1 MAAIS
6 QTSNLRR
13 VFSNANLVG
22 AGFLGIV
29 ALLII
34 PLPPVL
40 LDLFL
45 AISIGLSAVVFLT
58 SLFTERPA
66 DFSIFPTLL
75 LIATLMRLSLNIAST
90 RLILLHGHEGP
101 EAAGDIIQ
109 AFGNFV
115 AGGSVGVGLIVF
127 LVLVTINFVVITK
140 GSGRIAEVS
149 ARFTLDAMPGKQM
162 AIDAELN
169 AGAINDQ
176 EAKTRRTQIEDQA
189 DFYGSMDGASK
200 FVSGDAIA
208 GIIITAINLLGG
220 LAIGMLQ
227 QELDF
232 ATAISSYSILT
243 IGDGLVSQMPALVL
257 STAAGLVISRAS
269 GKMEFGDQM
278 VLQLTTGNQ
287 VMSLTALFLFLLGLV
302 PGLPF
307 FPFFLLSM
315 ILGGIAFRQSKKAAK
330 STEEEEKPTYE
341 PPPEPSM
348 EDLLHVDTLS
358 LEVGYGLLQLVDHTR
373 GGEIPERVKKLRHQ
387 LAQELGL
394 IIPPVRVIDNLD
406 LKPGEYAIKLHGF
419 EVARAEIMTDRQLAI
434 DSAGLQDFPG
444 GIETK
449 EPVFG
454 LKAFWILNE
463 DRNRAEARGLAVVDP
478 TTVMVTHLAEEL
490 RKNADNLI
498 TRDQVDELLAFVKRE
513 SPKLVEELVPA
524 QLSLGEVHA
533 VLKSLLSERISVR
546 NLKLILEALATI
558 SPHTKELRI
567 LIDAA
572 RAALWRQITSM
583 ISNENGSIFAL
594 TVDPK
599 TEQVLRNS
607 MSPSGQIAPDPK
619 IFESI
624 ARQIQDIAAR
634 LGQDGHSPCLLA
646 PDDIRKPL
654 RDLLSISMPDLPVVA
669 LREIDP
675 QAQLSVVGRI
685 SHLSPQGA

>member
-1 MAAIS
+1 MAAFT
-6 QTSNLRR
+6 QTDNLRR
-13 VFSNANLVG
+13 VFSNTNLVG
-22 AGFLGIV
+22 AGFLGVV
-29 ALLII
+29 ALLVI
-34 PLPPVL
+34 PLPPVM
-40 LDLFL
+40 LDLLL

-101 EAAGDIIQ
+101 EAAGAIIQ

-169 AGAINDQ
+169 AGAIDDQ
-176 EAKTRRTQIEDQA
+176 EAKSRRRQIEDQA

-227 QELDF
+227 QDLEF
-232 ATAISSYSILT
+232 STAISSYSILT

-269 GKMEFGDQM
+269 GKMEFGEQM
-278 VLQLTTGNQ
+278 VLQLTGGKQ
-287 VMSLTALFLFLLGLV
+287 VLGLTSLFLFLLGLV

-307 FPFFLLSM
+307 FPFFLLSSA
-315 ILGGIAFRQSKKAAK
+315 LAFVVYRQNKAAK
-330 STEEEEKPTYE
+330 KPEKEEKPVYE
-341 PPPEPSM
+341 PPPEPTM
-348 EDLLHVDTLS
+348 DELLHVDTLV

-406 LKPGEYAIKLHGF
+406 LRPGEYVIKLHGF

-434 DSAGLQDFPG
+434 DSAGQQDFPG
-444 GIETK
+444 GIETQ

-478 TTVMVTHLAEEL
+478 TTVMVTHLAEVL

-498 TRDQVDELLAFVKRE
+498 TRDHVDELLAFVKKE
-513 SPKLVEELVPA
+513 SPKLVEELVPT

-567 LIDAA
+567 LIDAS
-572 RAALWRQITSM
+572 RAALWRQITEM
-583 ISNENGSIFAL
+583 ISNENGAIFAL

-607 MSPSGQIAPDPK
+607 MSPSGQIAPDPR

-624 ARQIQDIAAR
+624 ARQIQETAAR

-675 QAQLSVVGRI
+675 QAKLSVVGRI
-685 SHLSPQGA
+685 SHMSPQGA